1 MEFQLICILSSK
13 SIIVCISELPKLS
26 TRWTREATL
35 CLLKAYRDLEWKL
48 SDPKIKNKAVWQEI
62 AKILSEHDFMFNA
75 EKCERKMLNMK
86 RDYRSVIDHNNKTGN
101 DRKTHP
107 YLDEMNEIFGLKPTV
122 KPVAVASSM
131 VTKPNGE
138 KPKEG
143 TEIEN
148 KKGKESRKRKIS
160 NNETFADMLKTMSA
174 KSDER
179 LEILQNMQQQQ
190 LDILNSFLTFMKSNV
205 SKNNEQ

>member
-1 MEFQLICILSSK
+1 MI
-13 SIIVCISELPKLS
+13 
-26 TRWTREATL
+26 A
-35 CLLKAYRDLEWKL
+35 CLMLR
-48 SDPKIKNKAVWQEI
+48 
-62 AKILSEHDFMFNA
+62 
-75 EKCERKMLNMK
+75 KCELKMLNMK
-86 RDYRSVIDHNNKTGN
+86 RDYRSVIDHNDKTGN

-107 YLDEMNEIFGLKPTV
+107 YLDEMNELFGLKPTL
-122 KPVAVASSM
+122 KHVAVVSSM
-131 VTKPNGE
+131 VKKPNGE

-148 KKGKESRKRKIS
+148 EKGKESRKRKIG
-160 NNETFADMLKTMSA
+160 NNKPFADMLKTMSA

-179 LEILQNMQQQQ
+179 FEIFQNMQQQQ

>member
-1 MEFQLICILSSK
+1 
-13 SIIVCISELPKLS
+13 
-26 TRWTREATL
+26 
-35 CLLKAYRDLEWKL
+35 
-48 SDPKIKNKAVWQEI
+48 
-62 AKILSEHDFMFNA
+62 
-75 EKCERKMLNMK
+75 MK

-101 DRKTHP
+101 DIKTHP
-107 YLDEMNEIFGLKPTV
+107 YLDEMNEIFGHKPTL

-131 VTKPNGE
+131 VKKPNGE
-138 KPKEG
+138 NPKEG

-148 KKGKESRKRKIS
+148 KAGKESRKRKIG
-160 NNETFADMLKTMSA
+160 NNKTFADMLKTMSA

-179 LEILQNMQQQQ
+179 FEIFQNMQQQQ